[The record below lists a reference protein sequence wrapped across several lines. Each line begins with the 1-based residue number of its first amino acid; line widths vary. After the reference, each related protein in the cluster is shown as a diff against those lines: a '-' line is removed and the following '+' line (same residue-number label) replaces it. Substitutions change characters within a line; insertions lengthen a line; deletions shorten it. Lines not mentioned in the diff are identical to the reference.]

1 MDNLASVMFANL
13 QRVVFCRKTIILIA
27 IGQFTGKRRE
37 FILHAI
43 AAIGLIPGKYF
54 TYGLDRQLREQVFYP
69 CSRADNRFFRLIL
82 TVNRFNSYA
91 IIVMTNCGDRAVEQ
105 LRTARFLRQL
115 DPGFNR
121 QFAAQKPESVSNK
134 PM

>member
-1 MDNLASVMFANL
+1 MFANL

-27 IGQFTGKRRE
+27 IGQLTGKCRE

-43 AAIGLIPGKYF
+43 AAIGLIPCKYF
-54 TYGLDRQLREQVFYP
+54 AYGLDRQLRVGLLPMFPRRQ
-69 CSRADNRFFRLIL
+69 SLFRLIL
-82 TVNRFNSYA
+82 TVCRFNSYA

-115 DPGFNR
+115 DRVLIASSLRKTGISF
-121 QFAAQKPESVSNK
+121 K
-134 PM
+134 